1 MAILTLRRF
10 KKYFVIVA
18 PDNKIVKFKT
28 RREAKDWCL
37 QHYRGSPVSGGWRTI
52 GSSQP
57 DGARRAA
64 VTAHGER

>member
-1 MAILTLRRF
+1 MATLTLRRF

-37 QHYRGSPVSGGWRTI
+37 QHYRGSPVSEVAD
-52 GSSQP
+52 GSSQLMV
-57 DGARRAA
+57 RRTV

>member
-1 MAILTLRRF
+1 MATLTLRRF

-37 QHYRGSPVSGGWRTI
+37 QHYRGSPVSEVGAD
-52 GSSQP
+52 GSSQLTVRKGRP
-57 DGARRAA
+57 
-64 VTAHGER
+64 